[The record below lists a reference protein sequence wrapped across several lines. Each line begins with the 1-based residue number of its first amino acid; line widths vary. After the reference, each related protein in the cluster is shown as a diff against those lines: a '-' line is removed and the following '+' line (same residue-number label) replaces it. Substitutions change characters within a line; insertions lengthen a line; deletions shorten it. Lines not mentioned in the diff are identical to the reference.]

1 MTLVSA
7 SGEMSEV
14 EVIAEVGSIEA
25 RGLLSGPL
33 RHHSDLDGAPTEQN
47 TVGICGATFF
57 AATPPI
63 VPRTIRISI

>member
-33 RHHSDLDGAPTEQN
+33 QQFCDVGSDPPRLVAAVAGVFPAVGA
-47 TVGICGATFF
+47 I
-57 AATPPI
+57 
-63 VPRTIRISI
+63 